1 MGTGE
6 NQPATD
12 TETPTVLKELELV
25 SPRSYKRSALLYGFY
40 QFQQWVKNNTIF
52 FALSVLGLILCL
64 ILLRDY
70 RREQRRYKSGRK
82 KTQTPSAPLIE
93 SLQEQEISLFLF
105 LLDKNERSSILLV
118 NIFTK

>member
-1 MGTGE
+1 MIETELDQDLQAPISEGQRLGTVKISR
-6 NQPATD
+6 TD

-70 RREQRRYKSGRK
+70 RREQRRYQSARK
-82 KTQTPSAPLIE
+82 KRRRRPHL
-93 SLQEQEISLFLF
+93 
-105 LLDKNERSSILLV
+105 
-118 NIFTK
+118 